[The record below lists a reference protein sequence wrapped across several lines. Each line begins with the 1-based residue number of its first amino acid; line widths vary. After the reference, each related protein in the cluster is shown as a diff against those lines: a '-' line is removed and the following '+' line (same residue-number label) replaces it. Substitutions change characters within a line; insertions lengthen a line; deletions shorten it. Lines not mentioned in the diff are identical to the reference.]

1 MNRSLRWPNANPNG
15 VPPAEGVGVGPEAL
29 PFASLLYTSSRLVVF
44 SVTTRWR
51 PLGLTVAVAGPTF
64 EPESGWVEPAIRVSP
79 PLLSTV
85 KPLILPLPP
94 AFSTYS
100 SLPCTV
106 RLIGRVPP
114 EDVPLAGDRPAA
126 PPLHTDTSLEPA
138 LTAKSR
144 RPSPPGRP
152 QPCEPRPRARP
163 GPPERP

>member
-15 VPPAEGVGVGPEAL
+15 VPPAEAVVVGPEAL
-29 PFASLLYTSSRLVVF
+29 PFASTLYTSSRLVVF

-51 PLGLTVAVAGPTF
+51 PSGLNDTCAGPTF
-64 EPESGWVEPAIRVSP
+64 EPESGWVEPAIGVSP

-114 EDVPLAGDRPAA
+114 EDVRLASDRPAA
-126 PPLHTDTSLEPA
+126 PPANADPSVGPA
-138 LTAKSR
+138 LAAKGSR
-144 RPSPPGRP
+144 PPPPTGPAPSA
-152 QPCEPRPRARP
+152 PRPAP
-163 GPPERP
+163 